1 MELGEFVLADALIE
15 IQDDSM
21 LGMEPPI
28 SPSWFLNSGQP
39 LNDEISDSQL
49 LQAIEADPM
58 LGAGPQLD
66 QDERWT

>member
-1 MELGEFVLADALIE
+1 MELGEFVLADELIE

-21 LGMEPPI
+21 LGIEPPI
-28 SPSWFLNSGQP
+28 SPSWFLNRGQS

>member
-1 MELGEFVLADALIE
+1 MELGEFVLADELIE

-58 LGAGPQLD
+58 LAAGPQLD

>member
-1 MELGEFVLADALIE
+1 MELGEFVLADELIE

-21 LGMEPPI
+21 LDMGPPI
-28 SPSWFLNSGQP
+28 SPSWFLNSGQS

>member
-1 MELGEFVLADALIE
+1 MELGEFVLADELIE

-49 LQAIEADPM
+49 LQAIEADPL

>member
-1 MELGEFVLADALIE
+1 MELGEFVLADELIE